1 MKRKNWY
8 WIVAT
13 LAILVIVVLV
23 LVKNKGNG
31 RFALNEEASLKT
43 ALGSERTISPDA
55 LQKLRQSN
63 PDQLRIIDIRSPA
76 DFAQSHLD
84 GAINIPTQHLLDE
97 EYQRMFHKK
106 DLRFVLCSQEE
117 SEANGPWM
125 LLLQTGVA
133 DVRILQGGMQQAG
146 GGQPLLA
153 AETARFDY
161 AKAFQEAVDKEKAST
176 APPKVIVAAPA
187 ASAPKRVVP
196 KKKAAVEEEEEGC

>member
-8 WIVAT
+8 L
-13 LAILVIVVLV
+13 LAAASVILVVVVLV
-23 LVKNKGNG
+23 FARNNRNE
-31 RFALNEEASLKT
+31 RFALNEEEALKT
-43 ALGSERTISPDA
+43 AMNTERTISPDA

-76 DFAQSHLD
+76 DFAKSHLD
-84 GAINIPTQHLLDE
+84 GAINIPAQHLLDE

-125 LLLQTGVA
+125 LLLQTGVKNVA
-133 DVRILQGGMQQAG
+133 ILQGGIQQAG
-146 GGQPLLA
+146 EGQSLLV

-161 AKAFQEAVDKEKAST
+161 AKAFQDAVDKEKAST
-176 APPKVIVAAPA
+176 APPKITVAAPA
-187 ASAPKRVVP
+187 APAPKRVVP
-196 KKKAAVEEEEEGC
+196 KKKAVAEEEEEGC